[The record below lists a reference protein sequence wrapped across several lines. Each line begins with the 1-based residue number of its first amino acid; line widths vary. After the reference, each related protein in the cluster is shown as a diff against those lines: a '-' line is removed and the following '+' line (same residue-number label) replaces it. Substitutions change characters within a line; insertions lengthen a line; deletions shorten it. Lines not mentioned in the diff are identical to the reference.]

1 MHWTNNAG
9 TAKANQWFLEKF
21 SSLRNH
27 LPNSRTLN
35 SKKFHNTS
43 SLAIT
48 QYDRSVSNG
57 QKLIFYYLIIVLK
70 NTTFGSFLTF
80 YYVLHH
86 IFHANLRISENK
98 QFFEVLTFSLF
109 LRIELFDLE
118 KSLNFQ
124 IFKKV
129 FGTMLEYINTDT
141 TNA

>member
-1 MHWTNNAG
+1 MKNKIKTQCNFQEDA
-9 TAKANQWFLEKF
+9 
-21 SSLRNH
+21 
-27 LPNSRTLN
+27 
-35 SKKFHNTS
+35 
-43 SLAIT
+43 

-141 TNA
+141 TKAEYDCFAFENQRT